1 MTKPEKELIVVY
13 QDCITCGSRK
23 EWGDKTI
30 KTIKE
35 TGVKFR
41 KLSFASAEA
50 ESYAMKAVEAGIKGY
65 PYITDGTKFSQN
77 IEDFTQTQETPKT
90 TAKRAKK
97 TKKEPKDGAIS
108 TTD

>member
-50 ESYAMKAVEAGIKGY
+50 ESYAMKAVEAGV
-65 PYITDGTKFSQN
+65 
-77 IEDFTQTQETPKT
+77 
-90 TAKRAKK
+90 
-97 TKKEPKDGAIS
+97 
-108 TTD
+108 

>member
-1 MTKPEKELIVVY
+1 MAKQKELVVVY

-23 EWGDKTI
+23 AWGEKTI

-50 ESYAMKAVEAGIKGY
+50 EGYAMRAIEAGVKGY
-65 PYITDGTKFSQN
+65 PYITDGEKFSQN
-77 IEDFTQTQETPKT
+77 IEDFTTAEKPAKKT
-90 TAKRAKK
+90 TKKAKK
-97 TKKEPKDGAIS
+97 TKKEPENGPIS
-108 TTD
+108 EID